1 MASPPST
8 DHSFPIAHSLGFTD
22 PNKTVVRTQVNQ
34 SISRYLFTHVTPPG
48 PSAILPRNHDGHT
61 LSRPRI
67 NIGKP
72 PNEKFLGQS
81 FQFCFPSEH
90 PNCPKRYHPIS
101 DPPPRFLERHPVLQ
115 RLLLARREVAPIP
128 RTPSSRSTASSHA
141 SGSTPR
147 RGRTRL
153 GPPITPESPLSRV
166 RGARPAIVVSP
177 IRAIPSSVLDNLV
190 SNTAG
195 PSRSEV
201 TANID
206 ANSNTQGASP
216 LYDPFAPLTL
226 RASVATPTD
235 PPPLH
240 FEYSRQASPVSVI
253 STVSNTSEDNSIPSP
268 AFYTR
273 DGSIISISSD
283 SSNGTISNI
292 GELGYPAATDE
303 EPVVMDL
310 LSLFVWVTANGPVQ
324 RLTVYPRYR
333 EGGASWLVVR
343 DYKLTLAK
351 IGYNTEQMG
360 EIFLPLSK
368 IWLQYPSYL
377 PYIITQSNTLVFIRP
392 AGVSTGSPDDV
403 LDELF

>member
-1 MASPPST
+1 MAIFT
-8 DHSFPIAHSLGFTD
+8 NSLIPTARKILYHMGE
-22 PNKTVVRTQVNQ
+22 VR
-34 SISRYLFTHVTPPG
+34 I
-48 PSAILPRNHDGHT
+48 I
-61 LSRPRI
+61 
-67 NIGKP
+67 
-72 PNEKFLGQS
+72 
-81 FQFCFPSEH
+81 
-90 PNCPKRYHPIS
+90 
-101 DPPPRFLERHPVLQ
+101 
-115 RLLLARREVAPIP
+115 
-128 RTPSSRSTASSHA
+128 RSTASSHA

-147 RGRTRL
+147 RGRTRF

-166 RGARPAIVVSP
+166 RDARPAIVVSP

-190 SNTAG
+190 SNIAG

-235 PPPLH
+235 LPPLH

-310 LSLFVWVTANGPVQ
+310 LSPANGPVQ